1 MPVDLNSSTLIT
13 IYGGSGFIGRY
24 VVRALAKTGCRM
36 RIAVRRPDLT
46 GYLQPMGGVGQ
57 INAVQTNLRDMDSVR
72 RAAQGADAVINL
84 VGILFQRGKQK
95 FTVLQAEGAAR
106 VAEVAAEIG
115 AGSMVHLSAIGAD
128 PTSKSLYARSK
139 AAGEDAVMKAFPEA
153 VVLRP
158 SIVFGPEDDFFN
170 RFAAMA
176 RISPFL
182 PLIGGGETRFQPV
195 YVGDVAKAV
204 VAGLEGEA
212 KSGKTYELGGPE
224 ILSFKELM
232 EFVLETTQRNRL
244 LLPLP
249 VWLAKVQAVLF
260 SILPKPPI
268 TLDQI
273 YLLDRDNVVGE
284 AAIAQQRT
292 LTALGIEPVAIE
304 TAVPSYLERFRPKGQ
319 FSKRFA

>member
-1 MPVDLNSSTLIT
+1 
-13 IYGGSGFIGRY
+13 
-24 VVRALAKTGCRM
+24 
-36 RIAVRRPDLT
+36 
-46 GYLQPMGGVGQ
+46 MGGVGQ
-57 INAVQTNLRDMDSVR
+57 INPVQTNLRDLDSVR
-72 RAAQGADAVINL
+72 RAAQGADAVVNL

-128 PTSKSLYARSK
+128 PASKSLYARSK
-139 AAGEDAVMKAFPEA
+139 AAGEDAVMKAFPAA

-212 KSGKTYELGGPE
+212 RPGTTYELGGPE

-232 EFVLETTQRNRL
+232 QFVLETTQRNRL

-260 SILPKPPI
+260 SILPRPPI

-273 YLLDRDNVVGE
+273 YLLDRDNVVSE

-292 LTALGIEPVAIE
+292 LAALGVEPVAIE
-304 TAVPSYLERFRPKGQ
+304 TAVPGYLERFRPKGQ
-319 FSKRFA
+319 FSRRFA